1 MSEYPSVQTVKPK
14 SPCDPAAAIT
24 RSLLGWGVVAGPF
37 YLVVGL
43 VQAFTR
49 SGFDIA
55 HDDLSVL
62 ANGSLGWIQMANL
75 ILAGAMTLAAAV
87 GVTRATGSRW
97 AGRLIGGY
105 GVGLVLAGIFT
116 ADPTGGELSWHGM
129 LHLVTAAIGFLCL
142 VAACFVVARRFWPW
156 YSRLSGILFLLSFFG
171 VASGSGSALVVFG
184 FWLGIAIAWA
194 WLAAVCV
201 HLYRATPILAE

>member
-1 MSEYPSVQTVKPK
+1 M
-14 SPCDPAAAIT
+14 AAVT

-43 VQAFTR
+43 VQAFAR

-75 ILAGAMTLAAAV
+75 ILSGLMTLAAAV
-87 GVTRATGSRW
+87 GITRAGGGRW
-97 AGRLIGGY
+97 AGRLVGGY
-105 GVGLVLAGIFT
+105 GVGLVLAGVFT
-116 ADPTGGELSWHGM
+116 ADPVDGFPPGSHAAGVSWHGM
-129 LHLVTAAIGFLCL
+129 LHLVAAAAGFLCL
-142 VAACFVVARRFWPW
+142 VAACFAVARRFWPW
-156 YSRLSGILFLLSFFG
+156 YSRATGVLFLLGFLG
-171 VASGSGSALVVFG
+171 VASGSGSALVVLG
-184 FWLGIAIAWA
+184 FWLAVVIAWA

-201 HLYRATPILAE
+201 RLYRATPVVVDHR